1 MSERRDPRLVLVLD
15 GDPRP
20 GAELPQS
27 GMMTIGSSRERADFV
42 VPGAGVA
49 DVHCAIG
56 RAKGGGW
63 AVKDLGSA
71 QGTRVNGR
79 AIESAR
85 VATGDTISIGER
97 TLRVVDPAGE
107 STRTPREGASDAAR
121 ESSGVASRS
130 ARDPEDDDARRVDF
144 ATPVE
149 ARGADKNPSSARAD
163 KLPEIG
169 GYRIEATLGRGGMGQ
184 VYLAVQE
191 RLARKVALKV
201 LATRLEADVEFVRRF
216 QAEARAAAAL
226 NHPNVVT
233 VFDVGE
239 DRGTHFLSMEYM
251 DRGNLEERVARVG
264 RLAWR
269 EVLDILHDAASGLVY
284 AEARKIVH
292 RDLKPANLMQNHTGV
307 TKLADLGL
315 ATHVEVEES
324 QAADKKV
331 FGTPHFMSPEQARGE
346 RVDSRSDLYSLGA
359 TAYRLLTGHTPFEG
373 ASSRE
378 ILRAH
383 LRDEPRPMREFASD
397 LPDGVVALV
406 ATLMRKDAAQRFQ
419 SAAELLSEVDRL
431 RGVPAAAR
439 TPPPARSRR
448 GVVAALALCLV
459 AGIVA
464 VAWLRSRA
472 KPATNDM
479 PAASAHSVPRDAS
492 APDAT
497 EAQSTAAGPDG
508 APRPGPAKPNDD
520 DKALQL
526 FEANARVAFLELSQ
540 REMEPVAKRDELRA
554 LAAKFSGTS
563 AATDAL
569 ERADAIDADIQRDA
583 HEAGERNSARDA
595 VVAAL
600 RTAAALD
607 AAPPRPGQSFEQM
620 NAVTGQQAY
629 AQDPEFLSA
638 KKSIELAV
646 IQRSCA
652 YARDVL
658 ADTQHDMEATKF
670 EDVQRKLT
678 ELLPLF
684 DLPDFA
690 PGQGPAGIEPL
701 YEMGRTARERLKNL
715 ELLRGRYTAKQSQDD
730 AREIASGFG
739 GPDGLEREIRTLD
752 LAAAQSR
759 LERLSGK
766 VASSAAQSFVKDL
779 ATDAERGEAML
790 AAVGREYATG
800 GWRRKA
806 VSDPRDKRN
815 PVRTAVG
822 ADAQGVAVE
831 GEGGAVDRV
840 PWSAFGGN
848 TKELSRLFWERLNRE
863 YTPDEARA
871 IVALLRMTAV
881 VEALERASKMLDP
894 ARRAN
899 FTEANARDVGECF
912 APLQQ
917 WIQKLGSE
925 ALCAREAKAATLL
938 AQVLAQTTDGAW
950 SVAVA
955 GTERLLDEYQDT
967 LLVRLLSDGSVPE
980 PSRAAKPA
988 AEPPK

>member
-1 MSERRDPRLVLVLD
+1 MSERRDPRLVLMLD

-42 VPGAGVA
+42 VAGAGVA
-49 DVHCAIG
+49 DVHCAVG

-85 VATGDTISIGER
+85 VAAGDTISIGER

-107 STRTPREGASDAAR
+107 STRTPREGASAAAR
-121 ESSGVASRS
+121 ESSAVASRS
-130 ARDPEDDDARRVDF
+130 ARDPESDDARRVDF

-149 ARGADKNPSSARAD
+149 ARGADKNSSSARAD

-169 GYRIEATLGRGGMGQ
+169 GYRIEATLGRGGMGE

-201 LATRLEADVEFVRRF
+201 LAARLEADVEFVRRF

-239 DRGTHFLSMEYM
+239 DRGTHYLSMEYM

-383 LRDEPRPMREFASD
+383 LRDEPRPMRELVAD

-419 SAAELLSEVDRL
+419 SAAELLREIDRL
-431 RGVPAAAR
+431 RGAPAAPTA
-439 TPPPARSRR
+439 PSPARSRR

-459 AGIVA
+459 AGIVV

-472 KPATNDM
+472 KPATNDT
-479 PAASAHSVPRDAS
+479 AAVSAHSTTRDVP
-492 APDAT
+492 APDPT
-497 EAQSTAAGPDG
+497 EAQGAAAATDG
-508 APRPGPAKPNDD
+508 TTRPGPPKASDD

-569 ERADAIDADIQRDA
+569 ERADAIDTDIQRDA

-600 RTAAALD
+600 RAAAALD
-607 AAPPRPGQSFEQM
+607 ATPPRPGQSFEQM
-620 NAVTGQQAY
+620 SAVPGQQAY

-638 KKSIELAV
+638 KKSIELAL
-646 IQRSCA
+646 IQRACA

-658 ADTQHDMEATKF
+658 ADTQHDMESTRF

-684 DLPDFA
+684 DMPDFP

-701 YEMGRTARERLKNL
+701 YELGRTARERLTNL

-739 GPDGLEREIRTLD
+739 GPEGFEREIRTLD
-752 LAAAQSR
+752 LAAARSR
-759 LERLSGK
+759 LDRLAGR

-779 ATDAERGEAML
+779 ATDVERGEAML

-815 PVRTAVG
+815 PARTAVG

-840 PWSAFGGN
+840 PWGAFGGN

-881 VEALERASKMLDP
+881 VEALERAGKMFDP

-899 FTEANARDVGECF
+899 FTEANAHDVGECF

-917 WIQKLGSE
+917 WIQKLGGE

-980 PSRAAKPA
+980 PSRAVKPA